1 MAYDAT
7 GMQALFPVYFSR
19 MAETESSQED
29 YDIQAAQNEGNLNQN
44 FETLYQKL
52 LEIEDYLSSQNSG
65 E

>member
-1 MAYDAT
+1 MSYDAT

-19 MAETESSQED
+19 MAETEASRED

-52 LEIEDYLSSQNSG
+52 LEIEDYLSSQGSD